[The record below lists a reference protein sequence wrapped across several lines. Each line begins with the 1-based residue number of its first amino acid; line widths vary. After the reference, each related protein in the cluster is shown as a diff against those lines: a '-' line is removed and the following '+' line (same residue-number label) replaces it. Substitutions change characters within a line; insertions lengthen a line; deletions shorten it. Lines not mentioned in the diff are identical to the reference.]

1 MRLEAMPMGWTNDEL
16 FEALNRYEKECESA
30 NLSDA
35 TVHSYVNYARMFL
48 RWRINDFRTHGDYS
62 AARELRPGPVGMAEL
77 EEDLL
82 EYGDY
87 LRTAGRQPTAVQTY
101 VVHARQFVHW
111 LDGRFVP
118 GARRQRS
125 LEQAAADRRPAAPA
139 ARRIRTDQ
147 TALDLPSDDAVQ
159 AKRKVY
165 AAAEPRDLAYK
176 VARRL
181 IEQARGSGSEFSA
194 GDGVAIL
201 LMSWNAGFYR
211 FRPGPVRTLA
221 ADLDRL
227 ITTHRHQF
235 DEFRARSIATY
246 DEATERKAVESL
258 YREFLA
264 ILWPVG
270 TAKALHVLAPSF
282 FPIWDTAIAG
292 GFRLT
297 LSPPE
302 RSVESYLDLM
312 RIARSFAT
320 GSRLADP
327 LKAFDEWAYVTFTLR
342 Q

>member
-1 MRLEAMPMGWTNDEL
+1 MGWTNSEL
-16 FEALNRYEKECESA
+16 FEALKLYEQQCESA
-30 NLSDA
+30 NLADA

-48 RWRINDFRTHGDYS
+48 RWRINDFRSDGAS
-62 AARELRPGPVGMAEL
+62 EPARELRIDPVSIAAL
-77 EEDLL
+77 DEDLRA
-82 EYGDY
+82 YDDY
-87 LRTAGRQPTAVQTY
+87 LRAAGRQPTAVQTY

-111 LDGRFVP
+111 LDARFIP
-118 GARRQRS
+118 GARRQGS
-125 LEQAAADRRPAAPA
+125 FGQATRGRLPLAPA
-139 ARRIRTDQ
+139 ARQIRTNRPVP
-147 TALDLPSDDAVQ
+147 DLPSDNDVR
-159 AKRKVY
+159 AKRKIY
-165 AAAEPRDLAYK
+165 ATAEPRDLAYK

-221 ADLDRL
+221 ADLDQL
-227 ITTHRHQF
+227 ITTYQDQF
-235 DEFRARSIATY
+235 DEFRARSIATF
-246 DEATERKAVESL
+246 DEAAERNVVETL

-282 FPIWDTAIAG
+282 FPIWDTAIAA

-297 LSPPE
+297 ISPPE

-312 RIARSFAT
+312 RIARSFV
-320 GSRLADP
+320 SRSGLSDP